1 MAKFIVKGA
10 VKYQGKLYAHG
21 SVIDVKKEDV
31 EEFKKYGWQLV
42 EKEEVEQG
50 EGEGK
55 PQDPS
60 KLTVPQLKALLTEK
74 GIEIP
79 ENAKKADLLALL
91 G

>member
-31 EEFKKYGWQLV
+31 EEFKKHGWQLV
-42 EKEEVEQG
+42 EKEEVK
-50 EGEGK
+50 EGEGQGK
-55 PQDPS
+55 QQDLS
-60 KLTVPQLKALLTEK
+60 KLTAAQLKALLTEK

-79 ENAKKADLLALL
+79 ENARKADLLALL